1 MLNAQQTL
9 SDIHAIDDA
18 IREGGIAAGM
28 RAILLLDP
36 SAGLRVRY
44 DTATDPIF
52 APALQAYETKRRLE
66 YQALENSPAAIAWY
80 RRRFKSALASAAP
93 E

>member
-28 RAILLLDP
+28 HAVLPLDP

-44 DTATDPIF
+44 ATATDPIF
-52 APALQAYETKRRLE
+52 APALQAYETRRRTE
-66 YQALENSPAAIAWY
+66 YQALENSPAAVAWY
-80 RRRFKSALASAAP
+80 RRRHVSKATP
-93 E
+93 